1 MKNISLY
8 LTQDEV
14 DHLLD
19 VLKTNLRE
27 NNSDNYLNYIVNN
40 IEFQISM

>member
-1 MKNISLY
+1 MENVNLH
-8 LTQDEV
+8 LTQDEI

-27 NNSDNYLNYIVNN
+27 NNSDNYLNYIVSN

>member
-1 MKNISLY
+1 MKNISLH

>member
-1 MKNISLY
+1 MGNISLY

>member
-1 MKNISLY
+1 MQNVSLL

>member
-1 MKNISLY
+1 MENVNLH

-19 VLKTNLRE
+19 VLKTSLRE

>member
-1 MKNISLY
+1 MVNVSLL

>member
-1 MKNISLY
+1 MENVSLH

-27 NNSDNYLNYIVNN
+27 NNSDNYLNYIVNS

>member
-1 MKNISLY
+1 MENVSLH
-8 LTQDEV
+8 LTQDEI

>member
-1 MKNISLY
+1 MENVSLH

-40 IEFQISM
+40 Y

>member
-1 MKNISLY
+1 MENVNLH
-8 LTQDEV
+8 LTQDEI

>member
-1 MKNISLY
+1 MENVSLH

-14 DHLLD
+14 DHLLN

>member
-1 MKNISLY
+1 MENVSLH